1 MKTSNFRLLVLVPH
15 RDARLPLRA
24 WSASLFAAGYPGAWS
39 FPWLAPL
46 ALLKRPLS
54 AEELKRLAHAL
65 RRQLNSE
72 GGKFIAK
79 QSSLCALPA
88 EFPEGRAA
96 FVYGPTLDAGLGD
109 DFYEPVADAISSRIS
124 PLVLGTALVREADKV
139 PSPTDPTSS
148 TPQIAFR
155 AAALANMSYIPL
167 QSSGV
172 QSGYS
177 FEWKLGPLHWLP
189 KNAEPF

>member
-1 MKTSNFRLLVLVPH
+1 MKTCNFRLLVLVPH

-24 WSASLFAAGYPGAWS
+24 WSASLFATGYPGAWS

-46 ALLKRPLS
+46 TLLKRPLS

-65 RRQLNSE
+65 RWQLNSE

-79 QSSLCALPA
+79 PPSMCALPA

-96 FVYGPTLDAGLGD
+96 FVYGPTLDTVLGD
-109 DFYEPVADAISSRIS
+109 DFFEPVADAVSSRIS
-124 PLVLGTALVREADKV
+124 PLILGTALIQEAEKGPV
-139 PSPTDPTSS
+139 PINPASSP
-148 TPQIAFR
+148 PQISFR
-155 AAALANMSYIPL
+155 AAALANMSYVPL
-167 QSSGV
+167 KSGGV

-189 KNAEPF
+189 KKC